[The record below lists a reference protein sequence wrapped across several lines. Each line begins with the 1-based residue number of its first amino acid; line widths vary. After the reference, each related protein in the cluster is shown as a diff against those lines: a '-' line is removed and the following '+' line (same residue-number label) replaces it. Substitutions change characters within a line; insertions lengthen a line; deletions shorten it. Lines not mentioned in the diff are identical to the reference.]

1 MRWCAQRSGAHDA
14 NPECPHKCRQAFAAL
29 ELPCAPG
36 AGGALALYNNGHH
49 GAAPYPASDYAGP
62 LPGTLLAF
70 HRVDARGARALE
82 NRSRAAAPG
91 PAPAAACRVYRP

>member
-1 MRWCAQRSGAHDA
+1 MSD
-14 NPECPHKCRQAFAAL
+14 AAL
-29 ELPCAPG
+29 ELIGDLLHPDTG
-36 AGGALALYNNGHH
+36 ARLSARGALALYNNGHH